1 MRMFN
6 IVKLKEKYKIEL
18 SKEPKDDKKYIV
30 VFESQTLAGYN
41 CQRVFKGTYKECQKM
56 KKFFEK
62 RRRKLWLG
70 SN

>member
-1 MRMFN
+1 MRLFN
-6 IVKLKEKYKIEL
+6 IIKLKEKYRIEK
-18 SKEPKDDKKYIV
+18 SKEPEDDKKYII
-30 VFESQTLAGYN
+30 VFESQTLCGYN
-41 CQRVFKGTYKECQKM
+41 FQRVFKGTYEECRKM